1 MNDFSFYKGLLKGTR
16 VNDINRTCDMVYFDF
31 ISENG
36 QKFYL
41 HAQCFIRIYDRDDL
55 IICSQD
61 MFRRSAKLKKWQRF
75 NWAKTGRTLF
85 DDTVSEYKEKLCS
98 VRITSAEINDRKDV
112 TLRLENDICIE
123 LLTQITTS
131 DDPVYSE
138 NYRFLCEDEEVD
150 HFVI

>member
-1 MNDFSFYKGLLKGTR
+1 
-16 VNDINRTCDMVYFDF
+16 
-31 ISENG
+31 
-36 QKFYL
+36 
-41 HAQCFIRIYDRDDL
+41 
-55 IICSQD
+55 

-112 TLRLENDICIE
+112 MLRLENDICIE